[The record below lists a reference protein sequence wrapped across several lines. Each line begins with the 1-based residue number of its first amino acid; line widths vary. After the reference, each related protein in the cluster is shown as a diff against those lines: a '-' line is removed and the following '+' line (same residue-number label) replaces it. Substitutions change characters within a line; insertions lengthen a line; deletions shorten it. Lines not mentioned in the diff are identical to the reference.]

1 MMAGVLGY
9 FLPHLNIVTTKK
21 KYQKKL
27 DEGKITEE
35 DFQKKMM
42 RTSPVFRVSSGVL
55 SFHNTS
61 AIRTF
66 KNLLSMA
73 EPSSHF
79 E

>member
-1 MMAGVLGY
+1 MAALLGY
-9 FLPHLNIVTTKK
+9 FLPHLNIITTKK
-21 KYQKKL
+21 KYEKKL
-27 DEGKITEE
+27 EQGKISQE
-35 DFQKKMM
+35 DFQKRMM

-55 SFHNTS
+55 SFHNKS
-61 AIRTF
+61 AIKTF